1 MSDRPSTTRRPR
13 RLLTPAPSIAAVL
26 VLLVGSV
33 LPATPSQ
40 SPDGLRATTS
50 ATAEPAPTD
59 EPPASVTEVPEPAP
73 ATPATPAQPG
83 AGGTTAVRPAV
94 LPSNP
99 WSLPDVLLAAYRQA
113 VAGAPPACHLPV
125 GLLAAIGQVESG
137 SLAGRSLDAAHRAV
151 PPVLG
156 PVLDG
161 VGTAAISDTDGGRL
175 DGNSRWDRAVG
186 PMQFIPGTWAAFG
199 VDGDGDG
206 RVDPQNVYDAA
217 ASAAGYLCAGGRD
230 LALPSDL
237 RSAILAY
244 NHSTAY
250 LATVLAWQQRFDGSG
265 VGTIQTV
272 VGPIQTVVGTVQG
285 VTDKNST
292 PTKLPAAVSAASGT
306 VHLTPTNIATVRTAD
321 KLAFTT
327 APSPTATSDTG
338 WARQPAVTIQDAA
351 GNTVTTDTSP
361 LTLTLTT
368 PDGATLTCATNPTT
382 AVAGI
387 AQFTG
392 CAIDKAG
399 TYTLTATDESLTS
412 TTSSDVT
419 ITAGAP
425 AKLAFTTA
433 PSPTAISDTGWASQP
448 AVTIQDAAGNT
459 VTTDTS
465 PLTLTLTTPKGA
477 TLTCA
482 TNPTQAAAGIAQFT
496 GCAIDKAGTYTL
508 TATDESLTSTTS
520 ATITIT
526 AAAGTV

>member
-1 MSDRPSTTRRPR
+1 MSNRPWPTRGRR
-13 RLLTPAPSIAAVL
+13 RLLAPAPSIAAVL

-40 SPDGLRATTS
+40 STDGLRATTS

-73 ATPATPAQPG
+73 APPATSAPPA
-83 AGGTTAVRPAV
+83 AGGTATVRPAV

-99 WSLPDVLLAAYRQA
+99 WSVPDVLLAAYRQA
-113 VAGAPPACHLPV
+113 VAGAPPECHLPV
-125 GLLAAIGQVESG
+125 SLLAAIGQVESG

-161 VGTAAISDTDGGRL
+161 VATAAISDTDGGRL
-175 DGNSRWDRAVG
+175 DGNTQWDRAVG

-217 ASAAGYLCAGGRD
+217 ASAARYLCAGGRD
-230 LALPSDL
+230 LALPSSL

-250 LATVLAWQQRFDGSG
+250 LATVLAWQQRFDGSSA
-265 VGTIQTV
+265 GTIQTV
-272 VGPIQTVVGTVQG
+272 AGTVQG
-285 VTDKNST
+285 VTDKNNT
-292 PTKLPAAVSAASGT
+292 APKPTLGAILHKPATASSLSPYVVIRPAA
-306 VHLTPTNIATVRTAD
+306 
-321 KLAFTT
+321 KLDFTT
-327 APSPTATSDTG
+327 APAPTATSDTG
-338 WARQPAVTIQDAA
+338 WTRQPAVTIQDTA

-361 LTLTLTT
+361 VTLTLTT
-368 PDGATLTCATNPTT
+368 PDGATLTCDTNPTT
-382 AVAGI
+382 SVAGV
-387 AQFTG
+387 ARFTG

-399 TYTLTATDESLTS
+399 TYTLTATDGKLTS
-412 TTSSDVT
+412 TTSSDVS

-425 AKLAFTTA
+425 AKLHFTTA
-433 PSPTAISDTGWASQP
+433 PAPTATSDTGWTRQP
-448 AVTIQDAAGNT
+448 AVTIQDTAGNT

-465 PLTLTLTTPKGA
+465 PVTLTLTTPHGA
-477 TLTCA
+477 TLTCD
-482 TNPTQAAAGIAQFT
+482 TNPTTAVAGIARFT

-508 TATDESLTSTTS
+508 SATDGKLTSTTS
-520 ATITIT
+520 SDVTITT
-526 AAAGTV
+526 AAGTA